1 MAMTFEGFIRQV
13 CLICKTTYLSQTITF
28 EWCVIRRG
36 FNNKH
41 QKGMCSKEIGLNI

>member
-28 EWCVIRRG
+28 EWCVIRSG

-41 QKGMCSKEIGLNI
+41 QKACVQKRLD